1 MKGVSERRR
10 IIYWQS
16 FMTLS
21 LFFRISFGLLV
32 IEPYQVDVVD
42 LARDQRSVFHFD
54 KKSNEWTEKRVVP

>member
-1 MKGVSERRR
+1 
-10 IIYWQS
+10 
-16 FMTLS
+16 MTLS